1 MSSATD
7 MIVNGIAK
15 GTGWTR
21 DFTGDVLGTAG
32 AGVLAF
38 AGTMVIAERGE
49 LLADPKLWF
58 CVTIA
63 GITSAMVWKRNRRDN
78 G

>member
-1 MSSATD
+1 
-7 MIVNGIAK
+7 MIINGIAK

-32 AGVLAF
+32 GGVIVF
-38 AGTMVIAERGE
+38 AGTMVLSDRAE

-58 CVTIA
+58 CVSVASIA
-63 GITSAMVWKRNRRDN
+63 SAMLWKRARRDN

>member
-7 MIVNGIAK
+7 MIVSGIAK

-32 AGVLAF
+32 GGVIAFGGMMVLA
-38 AGTMVIAERGE
+38 GRGE

-58 CVTIA
+58 CVSVA
-63 GITSAMVWKRNRRDN
+63 GITMAMLWKRARRNN